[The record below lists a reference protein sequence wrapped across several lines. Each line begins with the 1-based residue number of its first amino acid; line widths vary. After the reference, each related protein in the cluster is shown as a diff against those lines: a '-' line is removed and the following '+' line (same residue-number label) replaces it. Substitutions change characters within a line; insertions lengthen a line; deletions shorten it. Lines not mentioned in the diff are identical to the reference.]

1 MRIIPYEKH
10 NMAIYLIERIFRLFL
25 DIPIYHKY
33 YDVLF
38 PMAMLH
44 TNMPEASGICY
55 YKNT

>member
-1 MRIIPYEKH
+1 MPYEKH
-10 NMAIYLIERIFRLFL
+10 NIAIYLIVFRLFL
-25 DIPIYHKY
+25 DDIPIYHKY

>member
-1 MRIIPYEKH
+1 MIPYEKH
-10 NMAIYLIERIFRLFL
+10 NVAIYLIERII

>member
-1 MRIIPYEKH
+1 MKRH
-10 NMAIYLIERIFRLFL
+10 DMATNLIVFRLFL